1 MPEGS
6 DCGIPSSV
14 KGVSNANLVRLVFFW
29 KCVRQSSSTTAA
41 PQFRHR
47 DREKKRQRE
56 TETKRE
62 RAEKEQRLRE
72 QRRTRIDVGDLQ
84 VWAVERARLDRPG
97 CAHNLHRC
105 CECL

>member
-1 MPEGS
+1 MPDGS

-47 DREKKRQRE
+47 DIERQRQSE

-62 RAEKEQRLRE
+62 RAETEK
-72 QRRTRIDVGDLQ
+72 RRTRIDVGDLQ